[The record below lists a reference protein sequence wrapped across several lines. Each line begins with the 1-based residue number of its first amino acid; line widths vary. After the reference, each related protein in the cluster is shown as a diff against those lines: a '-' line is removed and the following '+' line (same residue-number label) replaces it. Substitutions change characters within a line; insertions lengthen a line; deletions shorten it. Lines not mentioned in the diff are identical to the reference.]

1 MLTRK
6 KKRKNMMSGPSLFFS
21 FQGQA
26 QSQVFVSCLCTRSVL
41 VVYSHMV
48 PAFRPLKLALFF
60 LFLSI
65 SRWIWIDGE
74 YIYSGYI
81 IFRLLNWRVL
91 FNCLEYELVELSI
104 LGSWA
109 IEHNTFKHLTK
120 KKWVPEK

>member
-1 MLTRK
+1 
-6 KKRKNMMSGPSLFFS
+6 
-21 FQGQA
+21 
-26 QSQVFVSCLCTRSVL
+26 
-41 VVYSHMV
+41 MV

-65 SRWIWIDGE
+65 SIWIWIDGE

-81 IFRLLNWRVL
+81 IFRLL
-91 FNCLEYELVELSI
+91 NCLEYELVELSI